1 MRKTAKYTAG
11 QKLARTL
18 KIKSTLAH
26 EKLYQAIESAGYHW
40 DSDNQ
45 VWQEGKAQSTSMFAS
60 DDDDTPSGVVRLRV
74 MAHPKEIAQ
83 VVALAKKTP
92 GMRCIETSGEYPNRR
107 GIGVRVYLTF
117 VMDGK

>member
-11 QKLARTL
+11 LKKAQDLKLKLAMEHD
-18 KIKSTLAH
+18 A
-26 EKLYQAIESAGYHW
+26 LYKGLQEAGYHW
-40 DSDNQ
+40 DSDSQ
-45 VWQEGKAQSTSMFAS
+45 KWEEGKPQSTSMFAS

-83 VVALAKKTP
+83 VVTLAKKTP
-92 GMRCIETSGEYPNRR
+92 GMRCIDVSGEYPNRR

-117 VMDGK
+117 VMDQ